1 MVTAAH
7 CLYNDDELVSAKSL
21 SVLLGL
27 HDRSKKSEPKRCYE
41 MISLPNCY
49 FFSRKQI
56 LVDEI
61 FVHENYSTSGDKAN
75 DIALLRLGT
84 NIPIVEPNVA
94 LLFDGMFLSPRG
106 PLVLPLVGPVR
117 PSRPVPR

>member
-1 MVTAAH
+1 MIG
-7 CLYNDDELVSAKSL
+7 AKS
-21 SVLLGL
+21 
-27 HDRSKKSEPKRCYE
+27 RSPKGATKWF
-41 MISLPNCY
+41 LFPKCY

-84 NIPIVEPNVA
+84 NIAIVEPNVA
-94 LLFDGMFLSPRG
+94 LLFDGLFSEMQQSESESG
-106 PLVLPLVGPVR
+106 K
-117 PSRPVPR
+117 

>member
-1 MVTAAH
+1 MIG
-7 CLYNDDELVSAKSL
+7 AKS
-21 SVLLGL
+21 
-27 HDRSKKSEPKRCYE
+27 RSPKGATKWFLY
-41 MISLPNCY
+41 PNCY

-94 LLFDGMFLSPRG
+94 LLFDGMFFEMQQNESESG
-106 PLVLPLVGPVR
+106 K
-117 PSRPVPR
+117 